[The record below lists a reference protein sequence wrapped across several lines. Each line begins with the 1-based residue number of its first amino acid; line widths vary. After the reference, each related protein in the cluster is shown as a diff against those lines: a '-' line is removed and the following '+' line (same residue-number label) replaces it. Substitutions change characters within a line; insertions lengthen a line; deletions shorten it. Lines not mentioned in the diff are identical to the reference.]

1 MTPSDHKPRVVM
13 LVGNFVDG
21 DSRVQKE
28 ARYAAAAGWD
38 TYLVGRSPSGRREE
52 YALGDATV
60 VRAAETMTATR
71 YRASHPHRR
80 GVRGLAAYGSAELSR
95 ARHQRQRLRQRD
107 LGADR
112 ELLARRVADGAGALE
127 VLGARVVLRVRVLN
141 VRLRGRWVAVRKRA
155 FDRNY
160 AAAAAGAGPSSAL
173 ERLLVRRGGEA
184 AAWAAQPRLAD
195 FEDSFGRMADELVP
209 DVLHANDAEMLGVAV
224 RAAVRARAA
233 GRRVAVVYDSHEYT
247 AGDIRPEDVTW
258 APVITAQEAKYIPM
272 ADAVVTAVDNFADK
286 LVEHHGL
293 AVRPTV
299 VRNMP
304 EAATFS
310 VPGGRGPGVRG
321 RLGLGPEATLLVYP
335 GSVTPIRGLDTA
347 VRALPQLP
355 EAHLALLVGSR
366 AGYVAELAELAA
378 RLGVG
383 ERFHVLDYVPV
394 EELTDFIASAT
405 AGVDTLRR
413 IPTQELTITT
423 KYWSYIGA
431 RLPVVV
437 SDVKAAGE
445 LTRRLGNGE
454 VFGVDDVDGLA
465 TAVRKVAA
473 ERERY
478 AAVYT
483 DEMLAAHSWEGQVP
497 ALLEVYERVSGLRP
511 VPGGG
516 AGDAASE
523 GDEGGGADEDG
534 GGRVPTSRPDPAE
547 AAESGARG

>member
-13 LVGNFVDG
+13 LVGNFVEG

-52 YALGDATV
+52 YALGGATV

-80 GVRGLAAYGSAELSR
+80 GVRGLVAYRSAELSR
-95 ARHQRQRLRQRD
+95 TRHQRQRLRQRD

-112 ELLARRVADGAGALE
+112 ELLARRVTDGAGALE
-127 VLGARVVLRVRVLN
+127 ALGTRLVLRLRVLS
-141 VRLRGRWVAVRKRA
+141 VRLRGRWVAVRKQA

-160 AAAAAGAGPSSAL
+160 AAAAGGGPSSAL
-173 ERLLVRRGGEA
+173 ERLLVRRGSEA

-195 FEDSFGRMADELVP
+195 FEDSFGRMADELMP

-224 RAAVRARAA
+224 RAAVRARVA

-366 AGYVAELAELAA
+366 AGHVAELAELAA
-378 RLGVG
+378 RLGVA
-383 ERFHVLDYVPV
+383 EQFHVLDYVPV

-445 LTRRLGNGE
+445 LTRRLRNGE
-454 VFGVDDVDGLA
+454 VFEVDDVDGLA
-465 TAVRKVAA
+465 RAVRKVAA
-473 ERERY
+473 DRERY

-511 VPGGG
+511 EPGG
-516 AGDAASE
+516 ARSE
-523 GDEGGGADEDG
+523 GSDDGDDSEADEGGES

-547 AAESGARG
+547 AAESVARG

>member
-1 MTPSDHKPRVVM
+1 MTESDHKPRVVM
-13 LVGNFVDG
+13 LVGNFIDG

-52 YALGDATV
+52 YALGGATV

-71 YRASHPHRR
+71 YRAAHPHRR
-80 GVRGLAAYGSAELSR
+80 GVRGLVAYRSAELSR

-107 LGADR
+107 LAADR
-112 ELLARRVADGAGALE
+112 ELLARRLADGGGALE
-127 VLGARVVLRVRVLN
+127 VLWARVVLRARVLT
-141 VRLRGRWVAVRKRA
+141 VRLRGRWVAMRKGA

-160 AAAAAGAGPSSAL
+160 AAAAAGGPSSAL
-173 ERLLVRRGGEA
+173 ERLLIRRGGEA

-195 FEDSFGRMADELVP
+195 FEDSFGRVADELAP

-258 APVITAQEAKYIPM
+258 APVMTAQEAKYIPM
-272 ADAVVTAVDNFADK
+272 ADAVVTAVDTFADK
-286 LVEHHGL
+286 LVQHHGL
-293 AVRPTV
+293 TVRPTV

-304 EAATFS
+304 EASTFT

-321 RLGLGPEATLLVYP
+321 HLGLGPEATLLVYP

-347 VRALPQLP
+347 VRALQQLP

-366 AGYVAELAELAA
+366 AGHVAELGGLAA
-378 RLGVG
+378 RLGVA

-454 VFGVDDVDGLA
+454 VFEVDDAEGFA
-465 TAVRKVAA
+465 RAVRAVAGDRA
-473 ERERY
+473 RY
-478 AAVYT
+478 ASVYT

-511 VPGGG
+511 VPG
-516 AGDAASE
+516 E
-523 GDEGGGADEDG
+523 GHDTEEG
-534 GGRVPTSRPDPAE
+534 GGRVPTSRPRPAE
-547 AAESGARG
+547 VAQTGARG

>member
-1 MTPSDHKPRVVM
+1 M

-52 YALGDATV
+52 YALGGATV

-71 YRASHPHRR
+71 YRAAHPHRR
-80 GVRGLAAYGSAELSR
+80 GVRGLIAYRSAELSR

-107 LGADR
+107 LLADR
-112 ELLARRVADGAGALE
+112 ELLARRAAAGAGGAAGAAGAAAGAGAGALA
-127 VLGARVVLRVRVLN
+127 VLWARVLT
-141 VRLRGRWVAVRKRA
+141 VRLRGRWVAQRKRA

-160 AAAAAGAGPSSAL
+160 AVAVAGGPSSAL
-173 ERLLVRRGGEA
+173 ERLLVRCGSEA

-195 FEDSFGRMADELVP
+195 FEDSFGRVADELAP

-258 APVITAQEAKYIPM
+258 APVMTAQEAKYIPL
-272 ADAVVTAVDNFADK
+272 ADGVVTAVDAFADK

-293 AVRPTV
+293 TQRPTV

-304 EAATFS
+304 EASTFT

-366 AGYVAELAELAA
+366 AGHVAELGELAA
-378 RLGVG
+378 RLGAAD
-383 ERFHVLDYVPV
+383 RFHVLDYVPV
-394 EELTDFIASAT
+394 AELTDYIASAT

-413 IPTQELTITT
+413 VPTQELTITT

-454 VFGVDDVDGLA
+454 VFEVDDADGFA
-465 TAVRKVAA
+465 RAVRAVAG

-483 DEMLAAHSWEGQVP
+483 EEMLAAHSWEGQVP
-497 ALLEVYERVSGLRP
+497 ALLALFERVSGLRP
-511 VPGGG
+511 EPGGVG
-516 AGDAASE
+516 GQRRTQPTAGRPPTPPASPASPESANVAAPL
-523 GDEGGGADEDG
+523 
-534 GGRVPTSRPDPAE
+534 R
-547 AAESGARG
+547 

>member
-1 MTPSDHKPRVVM
+1 M

-28 ARYAAAAGWD
+28 ARSAAAAGWD
-38 TYLVGRSPSGRREE
+38 TYLVGRSPTGKREE
-52 YALGDATV
+52 YPLGAATV

-80 GVRGLAAYGSAELSR
+80 GLRGLVAYSSLEQSR
-95 ARHQRQRLRQRD
+95 DRHQRQRLRQRD
-107 LGADR
+107 LAADR
-112 ELLARRVADGAGALE
+112 ELMRRRVANGSS
-127 VLGARVVLRVRVLN
+127 ARQAVAACLARAVRVLS
-141 VRLRGRWVAVRKRA
+141 VRLRGHWVAARKRA

-160 AAAAAGAGPSSAL
+160 AAASQAPSNAW
-173 ERLLVRRGGEA
+173 ERFRVRRGGDSA
-184 AAWAAQPRLAD
+184 VWTAQPRLAD
-195 FEDSFGRMADELVP
+195 FEDSFGRVADELAP
-209 DVLHANDAEMLGVAV
+209 DVIHANDAEMLGVAV
-224 RAAVRARAA
+224 RAAVRARTA
-233 GRRVAVVYDSHEYT
+233 GRRIAVVYDSHEYT

-258 APVITAQEAKYIPM
+258 APVITAQEAKYIPL
-272 ADAVVTAVDNFADK
+272 ADGVLTAVDTFADK

-304 EAATFS
+304 EASTFT

-321 RLGLGPEATLLVYP
+321 RLGLGPEAVVMVYP

-355 EAHLALLVGSR
+355 EAHLVLLVGSR
-366 AGYVAELAELAA
+366 AGHVADLTALAA
-378 RLGVG
+378 RSGVA

-394 EELTDFIASAT
+394 ADLTDFIASAT
-405 AGVDTLRR
+405 IGVDTLRR

-454 VFGVDDVDGLA
+454 VFEVDDADGFA
-465 TAVRKVAA
+465 RAVRAVVAD
-473 ERERY
+473 RKRY
-478 AAVYT
+478 TAVYT
-483 DEMLAAHSWEGQVP
+483 DAMLAAHSWEGQVP
-497 ALLEVYERVSGLRP
+497 ALLELYERVSG
-511 VPGGG
+511 
-516 AGDAASE
+516 
-523 GDEGGGADEDG
+523 
-534 GGRVPTSRPDPAE
+534 SRPTPPGPAGRLTPQL
-547 AAESGARG
+547 APDTHRASVPPPAHAFTRIG

>member
-1 MTPSDHKPRVVM
+1 MTESEHEPRVVM

-52 YALGDATV
+52 YALGGATV

-71 YRASHPHRR
+71 YRAAHPHRR
-80 GVRGLAAYGSAELSR
+80 GARGLAAYRSAELSR

-107 LGADR
+107 LVADR
-112 ELLARRVADGAGALE
+112 ELLARRAAEDGAGALAM
-127 VLGARVVLRVRVLN
+127 VWAGAVLRVRVLT
-141 VRLRGRWVAVRKRA
+141 VRLRGRWVALRKRA
-155 FDRNY
+155 FDHNY
-160 AAAAAGAGPSSAL
+160 AASAAGGGPSSAL
-173 ERLLVRRGGEA
+173 ERLLVRRGSEA

-195 FEDSFGRMADELVP
+195 FEDSFGRMADELAP

-258 APVITAQEAKYIPM
+258 APVIAAQEAKYIPL

-293 AVRPTV
+293 PERPTV

-304 EAATFS
+304 EAWTFT

-335 GSVTPIRGLDTA
+335 GSVTAIRGLATA

-366 AGYVAELAELAA
+366 AGHVAELGELAA
-378 RLGVG
+378 RLGVA

-394 EELTDFIASAT
+394 EDLTDFIASAT

-437 SDVKAAGE
+437 SDVRAVGE

-454 VFGVDDVDGLA
+454 VFEVDDVDGFA
-465 TAVRKVAA
+465 RAVRAVAG

-511 VPGGG
+511 VPADG
-516 AGDAASE
+516 ADGADGADD
-523 GDEGGGADEDG
+523 GEGG
-534 GGRVPTSRPDPAE
+534 RLPTPPAPPE
-547 AAESGARG
+547 SANVAAPLR

>member
-1 MTPSDHKPRVVM
+1 M

-38 TYLVGRSPSGRREE
+38 TFLVGRSPSGRREE
-52 YALGDATV
+52 YPLGGATV

-80 GVRGLAAYGSAELSR
+80 GARGLIAYRSAELSR
-95 ARHQRQRLRQRD
+95 TRHQRQRLRQRD
-107 LGADR
+107 LVADR
-112 ELLARRVADGAGALE
+112 ELVARRVAEGPGELE
-127 VLGARVVLRVRVLN
+127 VLWARVVLRVRTLT
-141 VRLRGRWVAVRKRA
+141 VRLRGQWVAQRKQA

-160 AAAAAGAGPSSAL
+160 AAAATLPSSAL

-195 FEDSFGRMADELVP
+195 FEDSFGRMADELKP

-224 RAAVRARAA
+224 RAAVRARKA

-258 APVITAQEAKYIPM
+258 APVITAQEAKYIAM
-272 ADAVVTAVDNFADK
+272 ADGVMTAVDNFADK
-286 LVEHHGL
+286 LVEHHSL
-293 AVRPTV
+293 TVRPTV

-304 EAATFS
+304 EASTFTI
-310 VPGGRGPGVRG
+310 PGGRGPGVRG
-321 RLGLGPEATLLVYP
+321 QLGLGPEATLLVYP

-347 VRALPQLP
+347 VRALQHLP

-366 AGYVAELAELAA
+366 AGHVAELGELAA

-405 AGVDTLRR
+405 MGVDTLRR

-454 VFGVDDVDGLA
+454 VFEVDDADGFA
-465 TAVRKVAA
+465 RAVRTVAK
-473 ERERY
+473 ERARY

-497 ALLEVYERVSGLRP
+497 ALLRLYEAVSGLRP
-511 VPGGG
+511 AVRV
-516 AGDAASE
+516 ADGDGEEDDDDGDRGPDHRADPVAAATRDTRI
-523 GDEGGGADEDG
+523 G
-534 GGRVPTSRPDPAE
+534 
-547 AAESGARG
+547 